1 MEIKLNIWEFKR
13 KFEENYSYMLNG
25 GNQISGFSELAD
37 EFGYMWDRSESFR
50 NFVCG
55 FVRIRKDGI
64 DTSNEMAAFI
74 LTMYDLVPGRKK
86 SEEENVCIL

>member
-13 KFEENYSYMLNG
+13 KFDSNYQFMLDG
-25 GNQISGFSELAD
+25 GNRQSGFPELAD
-37 EFGYMWDRSESFR
+37 EFEYMWDRSESFQ
-50 NFVCG
+50 NFVCE

-74 LTMYDLVPGRKK
+74 LTMYDL
-86 SEEENVCIL
+86 C